1 MRKEDIKGTII
12 YIVMLVIVIL
22 VAFYVI
28 QPNFHYITNNLSQG
42 GAIAC
47 VVLSLVIGLFLNAL
61 LIEFGHLLGAKLGG
75 YEVYLCNIL
84 GFCFYKKEKDS
95 KKKSFKFAEFDGISG
110 ETKVVLKKEK
120 GNPRPYIL
128 LPILFILI
136 EAIIL
141 LVFITLINDSST
153 IAYLKYSMIICLT
166 IGGILVLYDYI
177 PMELD
182 SLTDGYK
189 YVVTSKKINIEAY
202 DEYLRIQHELFY
214 GSKDLNFKVFD
225 EINDYTSKINLLS
238 LYRLVS
244 ENKID
249 EALELVNKII
259 DGKVGST
266 TKEYALLNKF
276 YLLCLKKENVKEFY
290 DSLSED
296 TKKDIKSCK
305 TLLGCRCY
313 LGYLLNIDKAESE
326 LNFVKSKVK
335 TIAKKSKEDFSEEE
349 IKLFDLLSES
359 K

>member
-1 MRKEDIKGTII
+1 MRKEDIKGTIV
-12 YIVMLVIVIL
+12 YIVMLAIVVL

-28 QPNFHYITNNLSQG
+28 QPNFHYITDNLTQG

-47 VVLSLVIGLFLNAL
+47 VILSLFIGLILNAL

-84 GFCFYKKEKDS
+84 GLCFYKKDKES

-110 ETKVVLKKEK
+110 ETRVVLKNEK
-120 GNPRPYIL
+120 SNPRLYIL
-128 LPILFILI
+128 FPILFILI
-136 EAIIL
+136 EAIVL
-141 LVFITLINDSST
+141 LVFITLITDSSDF
-153 IAYLKYSMIICLT
+153 AYLKYAMIICLT

-177 PMELD
+177 PLELD
-182 SLTDGYK
+182 SLTDGFR
-189 YVVTSKKINIEAY
+189 YVITSKKVNVEAY
-202 DEYLRIQHELFY
+202 NEYLRIKYELFY
-214 GSKDLNFKVFD
+214 GSKDLNFKTFD
-225 EINDYTSKINLLS
+225 EINDYTAKINLLS
-238 LYRLVS
+238 LYRLIE

-266 TKEYALLNKF
+266 YKEYALLNKF
-276 YLLCLKKENVKEFY
+276 YLLCLKKENVQEFF
-290 DSLSED
+290 DKLNDE
-296 TKKDIKSCK
+296 TKKDIKSAK

-326 LNFVKSKVK
+326 LSFVRSKVK
-335 TIAKKSKEDFSEEE
+335 TLSKKSKEDFTENEV
-349 IKLFDLLSES
+349 KLFDLLNEL

>member
-1 MRKEDIKGTII
+1 MRKEDIKGTIV
-12 YIVMLVIVIL
+12 YIVMLAIVIL

-28 QPNFHYITNNLSQG
+28 QPNFHYITNNLSQS
-42 GAIAC
+42 GAIGC
-47 VVLSLVIGLFLNAL
+47 IILSLVIGLFLNAL
-61 LIEFGHLLGAKLGG
+61 LIELGHLIGAKVGG

-84 GFCFYKKEKDS
+84 GFCFYKKDKES

-110 ETKVVLKKEK
+110 ETKIVLKKETGK
-120 GNPRPYIL
+120 PRSYIL

-141 LVFITLINDSST
+141 LVFITLITDTSSL
-153 IAYLKYSMIICLT
+153 AFLKYSMIICLT

-189 YVVTSKKINIEAY
+189 YVVTSKKTNIEAY
-202 DEYLRIQHELFY
+202 NEYLRIQYELFY

-225 EINDYTSKINLLS
+225 EINDYTSRINLLS
-238 LYRLVS
+238 LYRLIN

-266 TKEYALLNKF
+266 SKEYALLNKF
-276 YLLCLKKENVKEFY
+276 YLLCLKKENVKEFF
-290 DSLSED
+290 DTLSDE
-296 TKKDIKSCK
+296 TKKDIKNTK
-305 TLLGCRCY
+305 TLIGCRCY
-313 LGYLLNIDKAESE
+313 YGYLLNIDKSESE
-326 LNFVKSKVK
+326 INFIKSKVK
-335 TIAKKSKEDFSEEE
+335 TLAKKSREDFSEEE

>member
-1 MRKEDIKGTII
+1 MRKEDIKGTIV
-12 YIVMLVIVIL
+12 YIVMLAIVIL

-42 GAIAC
+42 GAIGC
-47 VVLSLVIGLFLNAL
+47 VILSLVIGLFLNAL
-61 LIEFGHLLGAKLGG
+61 LIELGHLIGAKAGG

-84 GFCFYKKEKDS
+84 GFCFYKKDKDS

-110 ETKVVLKKEK
+110 ETKIVLKKETGK
-120 GNPRPYIL
+120 PRSYIL

-141 LVFITLINDSST
+141 LVFITLITDTSSL
-153 IAYLKYSMIICLT
+153 AFLKYSMIICLT

-189 YVVTSKKINIEAY
+189 YVVTSKKTNIEAY
-202 DEYLRIQHELFY
+202 NEYLRIQYELFY

-225 EINDYTSKINLLS
+225 EINDYTSRINLLS
-238 LYRLVS
+238 LYRLIN

-266 TKEYALLNKF
+266 SKEYALLNKF
-276 YLLCLKKENVKEFY
+276 YLLCLKKENVKEFF
-290 DSLSED
+290 DTLSDD
-296 TKKDIKSCK
+296 TKKDIKATK
-305 TLLGCRCY
+305 TLIGCRCY
-313 LGYLLNIDKAESE
+313 YGYLLNIDKSESE
-326 LNFVKSKVK
+326 INFIKSKVK
-335 TIAKKSKEDFSEEE
+335 TLAKKSREDFSEEE
-349 IKLFDLLSES
+349 IKLFDLLDES